1 METKYCKNCSKAS
14 FYGERKGNEP
24 VFKCK
29 SPFCI
34 MEPIVPNI
42 YRDIMIQ
49 EIKNVGKNTKR

>member
-1 METKYCKNCSKAS
+1 MKTKNCINCSKSS
-14 FYGERKGNEP
+14 FYGEREGNKP
-24 VFKCK
+24 IFKCK

-49 EIKNVGKNTKR
+49 EIKNVGKNIKR